1 MCASPLRPWRRAL
14 AVLTLSAGCYGQA
27 SLDLQGGVPDYSDP
41 NPNPPP
47 VQQDGS
53 PDPAY
58 DADTG
63 LLIPGR
69 TKSTSS
75 FITDSGH
82 VYSTA
87 LYLSG
92 LNPAALKASGKGRN
106 DRPPLTFIKKP

>member
-1 MCASPLRPWRRAL
+1 MRGN
-14 AVLTLSAGCYGQA
+14 TQYGRVGSA
-27 SLDLQGGVPDYSDP
+27 SLEGIPLLP
-41 NPNPPP
+41 
-47 VQQDGS
+47 DGS
-53 PDPAY
+53 LDPAY

-92 LNPAALKASGKGRN
+92 LNPAALKAAGKGRN